1 MRRGGLL
8 DLLVPR
14 FVTEEFAM
22 KQVGRSSLH
31 DIVCLMAVVKPGERF
46 DGVGT
51 ITSFRL
57 FGLALFPKQI
67 GRVRAWRNPH
77 DHRRTA

>member
-1 MRRGGLL
+1 MKRGSLL
-8 DLLVPR
+8 DLAPR

-31 DIVCLMAVVKPGERF
+31 DIVCLMVDVKPGERF

-51 ITSFRL
+51 ISSFRL
-57 FGLALFPKQI
+57 FGVALFQKQI
-67 GRVRAWRNPH
+67 GRVRPWHNPH
-77 DHRRTA
+77 DRRRTA